1 LKKNRISY
9 QETNRFNQLAL
20 DYLNQNNKLSGLI
33 SDFPNLK
40 NFKNQ
45 IERKSKD
52 SIDRTLLYD
61 VLKSQNSNLNLSEL
75 SLSNLED
82 ISDKKTFTISTG
94 HQLCL
99 FTGPLYFIYKIV
111 SAINLVKQL
120 KANYDNYNFVP
131 IFWLASEDH
140 DFNEIN
146 SINLFNKKITW
157 QNNQDGPVGRM
168 KLKGLDDVLN
178 QLEDLISKDEKS
190 IELLGF
196 FRKSYLENNNLA
208 DATRYLVNHIFGEYG
223 ILIIDGDDSRLKNKF
238 IDVIDEDINKNSF
251 YKIINSTNKKLS
263 Q

>member
-1 LKKNRISY
+1 MKKNRISY

-20 DYLNQNNKLSGLI
+20 DYLNQNDKLSDLI

-61 VLKSQNSNLNLSEL
+61 VLKSQNNNLNLSEL

-82 ISDKKTFTISTG
+82 IRDKKTFTISTG

-178 QLEDLISKDEKS
+178 KLED
-190 IELLGF
+190 
-196 FRKSYLENNNLA
+196 
-208 DATRYLVNHIFGEYG
+208 
-223 ILIIDGDDSRLKNKF
+223 
-238 IDVIDEDINKNSF
+238 
-251 YKIINSTNKKLS
+251 
-263 Q
+263 